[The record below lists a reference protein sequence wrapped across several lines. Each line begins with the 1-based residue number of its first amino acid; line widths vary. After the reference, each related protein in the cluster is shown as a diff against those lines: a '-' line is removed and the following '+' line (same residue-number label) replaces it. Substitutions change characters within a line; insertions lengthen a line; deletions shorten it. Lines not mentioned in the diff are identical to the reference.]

1 MTKYVIKDDDGNY
14 KRICEDVES
23 RDHWINTFAAHD
35 HSNYQEI
42 SDEDY
47 VLLQKSE
54 KDFTEREPVT
64 LPLVDKFENSILK
77 EDVEENL
84 KRLIS
89 ELEGAIKTNANPPA
103 IWTTNLN
110 TLKAIDI
117 SALSFPMTG
126 YSWVDCLIKNGI
138 QVPSSME
145 F

>member
-23 RDHWINTFAAHD
+23 RDFWINGLFTDNTTH
-35 HSNYQEI
+35 QEI

-64 LPLVDKFENSILK
+64 LPLINKEEGSIVK

-89 ELEGAIKTNANPPA
+89 ELEGAIKANTNPPA

-117 SALSFPMTG
+117 SALSFPMTA

>member
-1 MTKYVIKDDDGNY
+1 MTKYIIKDDDGNY

-23 RDHWINTFAAHD
+23 RDFWING
-35 HSNYQEI
+35 
-42 SDEDY
+42 
-47 VLLQKSE
+47 L
-54 KDFTEREPVT
+54 FT
-64 LPLVDKFENSILK
+64 
-77 EDVEENL
+77 
-84 KRLIS
+84 
-89 ELEGAIKTNANPPA
+89 ELEGAIKVNTNPPA

-117 SALSFPMTG
+117 SALSFPMTA

>member
-1 MTKYVIKDDDGNY
+1 MTKYVITDPDGNY

-23 RDHWINTFAAHD
+23 RDHWINTFAAWD

-47 VLLQKSE
+47 VLLQKGE
-54 KDFTEREPVT
+54 KNFTSREPVT
-64 LPLVDKFENSILK
+64 LPLQDGIEAPVVK
-77 EDVEENL
+77 EDVENLL
-84 KRLIS
+84 KRLIE
-89 ELEGAIKTNANPPA
+89 ELEGAIKGNANPPA

-117 SALSFPMTG
+117 SSLSYPVTG
-126 YSWVDCLIKNGI
+126 KSWLDCFLKNSI
-138 QVPSSME
+138 NVPSSME